1 MTIAELSIAANP
13 TIEIEVRRLTGRL
26 AVTLLRTLGAAHL
39 DRIVALAD
47 HVRDRVLAGPIP
59 ENGQTARVEVA
70 YHANRWLA
78 EHGPVQC
85 AAPLEATTP
94 DDLLVALL
102 WSTHGALPP
111 RVSDAV
117 ILRSLLSVPVGESA
131 QILGIPTVAVDPL
144 VRRAIRRTQAFGLDV
159 RRPGP
164 QELRR
169 GILMAFRQ
177 SSPVLRD
184 GALET
189 FNDNDVMVFK
199 KKLNGAEVLVMVNT
213 RNATINY
220 NLPTALNNTNW
231 KNALTNATLPLSN
244 SVSFQRAPAI
254 VRT

>member
-1 MTIAELSIAANP
+1 MMIAELSIAANP

-59 ENGQTARVEVA
+59 ENEQTARVEVA

-78 EHGPVQC
+78 EHGPVRC

-169 GILMAFRQ
+169 GILTAG
-177 SSPVLRD
+177 LRLR
-184 GALET
+184 GLASRVARSAAGRAQPSHQLLIEEWAALIRGG
-189 FNDNDVMVFK
+189 NRGRK
-199 KKLNGAEVLVMVNT
+199 SA
-213 RNATINY
+213 A
-220 NLPTALNNTNW
+220 
-231 KNALTNATLPLSN
+231 
-244 SVSFQRAPAI
+244 
-254 VRT
+254 